1 MKKNVK
7 AMYVAPVVE
16 LLEARVEKGFAG
28 SGELIPSDLEPV
40 PAVGEGVTA
49 GDANISNEFMG
60 R

>member
-28 SGELIPSDLEPV
+28 SANGPELNVSGGPIADTYVSGSE
-40 PAVGEGVTA
+40 
-49 GDANISNEFMG
+49 MG
-60 R
+60 ADFVD

>member
-28 SGELIPSDLEPV
+28 SAGGNDPGLNVSGGPIADTYVPGSEIGADLV
-40 PAVGEGVTA
+40 
-49 GDANISNEFMG
+49 D
-60 R
+60 